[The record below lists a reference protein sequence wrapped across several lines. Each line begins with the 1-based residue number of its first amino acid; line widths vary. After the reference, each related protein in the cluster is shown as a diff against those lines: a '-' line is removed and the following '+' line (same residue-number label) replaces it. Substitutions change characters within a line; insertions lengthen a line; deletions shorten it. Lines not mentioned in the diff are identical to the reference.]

1 MPLRARDR
9 AREVLVR
16 KPGDGDGGDAAG
28 LGDGDGT
35 PASVSAAVEDL
46 RELGALARARLA
58 DDHHHRVRIHRGYDL
73 VLVLRYRQHQRRWR

>member
-1 MPLRARDR
+1 MPSRTGDR
-9 AREVLVR
+9 ARGVLVR
-16 KPGDGDGGDAAG
+16 EPGNGDGGDAAG

-58 DDHHHRVRIHRGYDL
+58 DDHHHRVRVHRGYDL
-73 VLVLRYRQHQRRWR
+73 VLMLRYRQHRRRWR